1 MFRWQR
7 KCAFAALAAVLL
19 IVLLYVF
26 RIPILIGAANAWIV
40 NEPITNADAVVI
52 LGGGLQ
58 YRAFEAI
65 KLYEAGKC
73 RKLLVVKVE
82 LEPSDEAGVTE
93 PDHVKVK
100 RLLEKKG
107 VPSDAIIEIGDACSS
122 TWDDII

>member
-7 KCAFAALAAVLL
+7 KCAFAALATVLT
-19 IVLLYVF
+19 IGVVYVF
-26 RIPILIGAANAWIV
+26 RTPILIGAANVWIV
-40 NEPITNADAVVI
+40 DEPVANADAVVI

-58 YRAFEAI
+58 YRPFEAI

-82 LEPSDEAGVTE
+82 LQPSDEAGVTE

-100 RLLEKKG
+100 RLLEKK
-107 VPSDAIIEIGDACSS
+107 
-122 TWDDII
+122 